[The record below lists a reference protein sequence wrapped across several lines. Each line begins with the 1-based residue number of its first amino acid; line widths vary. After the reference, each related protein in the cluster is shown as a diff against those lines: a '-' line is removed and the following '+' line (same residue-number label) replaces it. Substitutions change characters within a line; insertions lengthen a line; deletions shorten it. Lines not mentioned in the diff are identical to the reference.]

1 MPFPGLPYRMS
12 TFFPDDLLH
21 DAEALLSELQRCSLS
36 LAIAESCTGGLVCG
50 LLTEIP
56 GSSAVLER
64 GFVTYSN
71 AAPSELLGIDPVLI
85 TRYGAVSEEVA
96 RAMAEG
102 AAARAPVDIAV
113 SVTGIAGPDG
123 GSAEKPV
130 GLVYVA
136 GAWIGSA
143 TLCHEYRF
151 GNLGRRPIRL
161 ASVREAVAMVR
172 TVMAQGPPN
181 GATP

>member
-1 MPFPGLPYRMS
+1 MN

-21 DAEALLSELQRCSLS
+21 DAEALLSELQRRSLS

-71 AAPSELLGIDPVLI
+71 AAKSELLGIDPVLI
-85 TRYGAVSEEVA
+85 TRHGAVSEEVA

-102 AAARAPVDIAV
+102 AAARATVDIAI
-113 SVTGIAGPDG
+113 SVTGDSPNATTAARNGELVSLVTT
-123 GSAEKPV
+123 GSRRWPEPA
-130 GLVYVA
+130 
-136 GAWIGSA
+136 
-143 TLCHEYRF
+143 
-151 GNLGRRPIRL
+151 GRRSP
-161 ASVREAVAMVR
+161 
-172 TVMAQGPPN
+172 T
-181 GATP
+181 